1 MLPHANH
8 SPAQLP
14 RRRALVLAAA
24 AWGALA
30 RLARA
35 QPVAQENQ
43 LKAACLAKF
52 AQYIEW
58 PAAAFPTP
66 AAPIVIGIVGED
78 LFGPDFANSL
88 KGFKAGT
95 RPMIVRHCTGNTDC
109 SGCHV
114 LYLNV
119 AEPARL
125 KAELTHFNKR
135 PCFTAADHP
144 DFLKLGGMLRFW
156 RDGEKIAFQINAPAL
171 RAVGLSAD
179 PRLLKL
185 SRAPGDK

>member
-1 MLPHANH
+1 MIFRPPHA
-8 SPAQLP
+8 PAQLP
-14 RRRALVLAAA
+14 RRRALLLAAA
-24 AWGALA
+24 GWAAL
-30 RLARA
+30 LQTTRA
-35 QPVAQENQ
+35 QPVAKENE

-58 PAAAFPTP
+58 PASAFASP
-66 AAPIVIGIVGED
+66 AAPIVIGVVGED

-88 KGFKAGT
+88 KGFKVGA
-95 RPMIVRHCTGNTDC
+95 RPLTVRHCAGNVDC

-125 KAELTHFNKR
+125 KAELTHFNQR

-156 RDGEKIAFQINAPAL
+156 RDGEKIAFQINVPAL